1 MLTVCPMLCVLRM
14 PYRRS
19 LAVLLL
25 GTAGAVPAS
34 AQPTLALR
42 YDRPA
47 RVFEES
53 VPLGNGR
60 IGAALFGGAR
70 TERVLLNDI
79 TLWSGR
85 PVDPAAVP
93 DTKGHVSVVREA
105 LRAQQWARADSLVKR
120 IQGPFTQSYAPLG
133 DLLLTMTHEEAVL
146 GYARTLDLA
155 SATATVRYE
164 VNGVTYTRRTWV
176 SHPDQVLVMQLTASK
191 PRALAFRLGASSLLA
206 HAVATRGDTLTL
218 RGEAPVHAEPS
229 YRGVMRNAVRYESGT
244 GTRFAV
250 RARVV
255 HTDGTVNGNGA
266 TIDVD
271 DASQATVLVSIA
283 TSFDGYDREPAK
295 PGRDEIAI
303 TRAQL
308 TAASAVSVDSLHAR
322 HVRDVAALFGRV
334 TLDLGPD
341 PAPNLTTDERLQRYT
356 RGEADPYLE
365 TLYFQYGRY
374 LLISSSRTPKVP
386 ANLQG
391 LWNPHVRPPWSANY
405 TTNIN
410 VEMNYWPAEVTALPE
425 LHESLLG
432 FIGNLAVTGQV
443 TAERMWGA
451 RGWSVAH
458 NSDIWGTSMPVGD
471 YGTGSPEWASW
482 PLGGAWLATHLWEH
496 YAFTQDREFLRTTA
510 YPLMSGAAQF
520 GLDMLVPGPDGSL
533 VTSPST
539 SPENRYRT
547 PAGYVGATTIGS
559 TADLAILRELFTKTI
574 AAATVLGVDAPF
586 RTQLQQT
593 LRRLAPYRVGASGA
607 LQEWFFDW
615 PDADPKHRHQSH
627 LFGLYPGTTITPQH
641 TPALAAAARRT
652 LEIKGDRS
660 TGWSQAWRINL
671 WARLGDGTRAH
682 ALYRQLL
689 TYVDPAAAL
698 SMGEGGG
705 TYPNLFDAHPPFQI
719 DGNFGG
725 TAGVAEMLLQSHTGV
740 LQVLPALPP
749 AWRTGSVRGLRA
761 RGGYIVDVIWR
772 DGAATVV
779 TVHATQAGMVQVAV
793 GARTVRIRLRAGET
807 RVLRGF

>member
-1 MLTVCPMLCVLRM
+1 MQRFTHRVRLGCTA
-14 PYRRS
+14 S
-19 LAVLLL
+19 LLWTSFAL
-25 GTAGAVPAS
+25 PAA
-34 AQPTLALR
+34 AQSPLALR

-47 RVFEES
+47 RAFEES
-53 VPLGNGR
+53 LPLGNGR
-60 IGAALFGGAR
+60 IGAAVFGGAR

-85 PVDPAAVP
+85 PVNLAAVP
-93 DTKGHVSVVREA
+93 DTKDQLQVVRDA
-105 LRAQQWARADSLVKR
+105 LSAQQWARGDSLVKR

-133 DLLLTMTHEEAVL
+133 DLAVTMTHGDVVQAYTRV
-146 GYARTLDLA
+146 LDLA
-155 SATATVRYE
+155 TATSTVRYDA
-164 VNGVTYTRRTWV
+164 NGVTYTRRTWV

-191 PRALAFRLGASSLLA
+191 PRALAFRLGVSSLLA

-229 YRGVMRNAVRYESGT
+229 YRGAMPNAIRYDSGK

-250 RARVV
+250 RARIVR
-255 HTDGTVNGNGA
+255 TDGVVTATGG

-283 TSFDGYDREPAK
+283 TSFDGYDKEPGLA
-295 PGRDEIAI
+295 GRDEVGI
-303 TRAQL
+303 TRTQLASAAAL
-308 TAASAVSVDSLHAR
+308 TADTLHAR
-322 HVRDVAALFGRV
+322 HVRDVSALFGRV

-341 PAPNLTTDERLQRYT
+341 PAPELTTDARLQRYT

-374 LLISSSRTPKVP
+374 LLISSSRTPNVP

-410 VEMNYWPAEVTALPE
+410 AEMNYWPAEVTALPE

-432 FIGNLAVTGQV
+432 FIGNLAVTGKV

-451 RGWSVAH
+451 RGWSAGH
-458 NSDIWGTSMPVGD
+458 NSDIWATSMPVGD
-471 YGTGSPEWASW
+471 YGTGDPEWANW
-482 PLGGAWLATHLWEH
+482 PMGGAWLATHLWEH
-496 YAFTQDREFLRTTA
+496 FAFTQDREFLRTTA
-510 YPLMSGAAQF
+510 YPLMVGAAQF
-520 GLDMLVPGPDGSL
+520 GLDMLVPGPDGTL

-547 PAGYVGATTIGS
+547 PAGYVGATTFGA

-574 AAATVLGVDAPF
+574 AAGTLLGIDAPF
-586 RTQLQQT
+586 RAQLQQT
-593 LRRLAPYRVGASGA
+593 LRRMTPYRVGANGA
-607 LQEWFFDW
+607 LQEWYFDW
-615 PDADPKHRHQSH
+615 ADADPKHRHQSH
-627 LFGLYPGTTITPQH
+627 LFGLYPGTTITPQR

-652 LEIKGDRS
+652 LEMKGDRS

-671 WARLGDGTRAH
+671 WARLGDGERAH

-689 TYVDPAAAL
+689 TYVDPVSGP

-725 TAGVAEMLLQSHTGV
+725 TAGVAEMLLQSHSGV

-749 AWRTGSVRGLRA
+749 AWRSGSVRGLRA
-761 RGGYIVDVIWR
+761 RGGYAVDITWR
-772 DGAATVV
+772 DGTPNSV
-779 TVHATQAGMVQVAV
+779 TVHAFRDGPVQVAF
-793 GARTVRIRLRAGET
+793 GT
-807 RVLRGF
+807 RVQRVMLTAGASKVLRDF